1 MINPVMKKLLL
12 LFNLLFSGMAYSQ
25 NYYTGDTAQ
34 GQYVTYK
41 CILEKL
47 GQKLLINS
55 KNCSRIRR
63 QPLCKNGQEAVPGYW
78 KVARIND
85 IDYSILKSIFKD
97 VLTAEKLAE
106 LKEKECRLLIPIVIE
121 PNGRI
126 AEVGFVISKIPKNS
140 LLFSITPDVYYQIE
154 QQIKSKIWFTL
165 DEHTRDTYQWISELM
180 GISFKDLE

>member
-12 LFNLLFSGMAYSQ
+12 LFILLFSSIVYSQ

-34 GQYVTYK
+34 GQNVTYK
-41 CILEKL
+41 CILQQHGEM
-47 GQKLLINS
+47 IIVNS
-55 KNCSRIRR
+55 KNCSRILR
-63 QPLCKNGQEAVPGYW
+63 QPLCKNGQKVPPDYW
-78 KVARIND
+78 KVARTND

-106 LKEKECRLLIPIVIE
+106 LKEKRSILLIPIVIE
-121 PNGRI
+121 PTGRI
-126 AEVGFVISKIPKNS
+126 TEVGFTIPNDSPLTAIS
-140 LLFSITPDVYYQIE
+140 PDEYYQIE

-180 GISFKDLE
+180 AVCFKDLE